1 MRPKTSLNSTLRLPW
16 QVNELGNLGNGIF
29 PMLAMTDTQDSRQKV
44 MQLMTLTPMFS
55 AEDYEDPE
63 NVMLQEYRETLIA
76 QLLKS
81 GEKQAEAKRLA
92 DGLLQMEK
100 ALSEQAS
107 SMEELGS
114 LQSQINR
121 YTPSALDAMMPQ
133 AKPSEL
139 LAAIGLPSNTRM
151 QVFDDKQFAA
161 YAQWFTEDN
170 LELFKAMQKSALIS
184 GFSRYLEPLSRPTR
198 FRRKPMKPC
207 RCFSLRSWVSCT
219 FNVISQ
225 LKPKPKSRTWCS

>member
-1 MRPKTSLNSTLRLPW
+1 MDAAQNFTELNAAIALA
-16 QVNELGNLGNGIF
+16 VNELGNLGNGIF

-107 SMEELGS
+107 SMEGTG
-114 LQSQINR
+114 QSAKSDQPV
-121 YTPSALDAMMPQ
+121 YALSTGCDDA
-133 AKPSEL
+133 AGKTVGTVGGHWTSIE
-139 LAAIGLPSNTRM
+139 
-151 QVFDDKQFAA
+151 
-161 YAQWFTEDN
+161 YAD
-170 LELFKAMQKSALIS
+170 A
-184 GFSRYLEPLSRPTR
+184 GF
-198 FRRKPMKPC
+198 
-207 RCFSLRSWVSCT
+207 
-219 FNVISQ
+219 
-225 LKPKPKSRTWCS
+225 